1 MDPLSD
7 LRVFNPNGTRC
18 ETVCRNPAPWR
29 NLAAFR
35 IISYTMKRHDEGACG
50 ASHNPKV
57 EGSNPSPATRIR
69 TARSDA
75 GRPISGTRDARVP
88 FRCRRVAWST
98 ERFDARRVSARPN
111 GLSVGDASCDRTIGV
126 QLRPALFP
134 PRNCR
139 LAQCRYR
146 NGCAGIAAMS
156 LSAFRVGSSPAAALE
171 VEA

>member
-57 EGSNPSPATRIR
+57 EGSNPSPATKQS
-69 TARSDA
+69 TACSDA
-75 GRPISGTRDARVP
+75 GRFVLPRPRPCSHSPSGLGQLNRPGFIDSRPQPPNRAGLFA
-88 FRCRRVAWST
+88 FRGRATLGMPPVGNGNVAWWSCRT
-98 ERFDARRVSARPN
+98 FSVSATSAP
-111 GLSVGDASCDRTIGV
+111 S
-126 QLRPALFP
+126 
-134 PRNCR
+134 
-139 LAQCRYR
+139 
-146 NGCAGIAAMS
+146 S
-156 LSAFRVGSSPAAALE
+156 LSCRELSGAGGRAAPKARE
-171 VEA
+171 